1 MTVQCSTVEERL
13 LWESKPTWEISS
25 QEQEPSISWSIQ
37 TSGWR
42 QGIYSVVILIDGK
55 EFAWGAFTIE

>member
-13 LWESKPTWEISS
+13 LWESKPTWQISS

-37 TSGWR
+37 TSGWS